1 VTKTILAL
9 ALLVVATAAP
19 DYRSPTGTRVLVK
32 LASYSENAGT
42 CAKPS
47 VFKITL
53 EATNFSFAVGEYR
66 ETVPVA
72 ADGLRAIAC
81 GETSR
86 RMSSIRKARRAFA
99 GMTAVRG
106 RCSREKPRA
115 ERRPPLGDSLISRA
129 TLCERPRP
137 LSAES

>member
-1 VTKTILAL
+1 MIVTKTILAL
-9 ALLVVATAAP
+9 ALLVVATPALAAP

-72 ADGLRAIAC
+72 ADGSFDKVVK
-81 GETSR
+81 T
-86 RMSSIRKARRAFA
+86 FA
-99 GMTAVRG
+99 GGSTSTTGYRMWGNVKTHEFHTQGAQG
-106 RCSREKPRA
+106 
-115 ERRPPLGDSLISRA
+115 
-129 TLCERPRP
+129 LCRYDGSSWEVQP
-137 LSAES
+137 